1 MLGAQFLLH
10 GVYLVSSKDLV
21 HCRDIYLVSALHGHC
36 TVVSLLHKYNSSVV
50 SARDWCGV
58 TPLID
63 SCRGNHDS
71 VAALLLKCGAHVTES
86 DNMGLTCLHVAAQ
99 AGSCNMIRMLIED
112 LNVDINL
119 AAAKSKFT
127 SLHCAANAGQLEAV
141 RLLLLQGADPT
152 LEDAHGRRGK
162 WET

>member
-1 MLGAQFLLH
+1 
-10 GVYLVSSKDLV
+10 
-21 HCRDIYLVSALHGHC
+21 
-36 TVVSLLHKYNSSVV
+36 
-50 SARDWCGV
+50 
-58 TPLID
+58 
-63 SCRGNHDS
+63 
-71 VAALLLKCGAHVTES
+71 
-86 DNMGLTCLHVAAQ
+86 
-99 AGSCNMIRMLIED
+99 MIRMLIED